1 MALIYVAL
9 DTLFIVSALAVVLL
23 WRRTRTAR
31 ARMGLPLPPGP
42 PGLPIIGNLFDM
54 PTSNDWVVY
63 RDLGVKHSL
72 FIDTLSLLQA
82 Y

>member
-1 MALIYVAL
+1 MALVHVVL
-9 DTLFIVSALAVVLL
+9 DTLFLLSALVTVLL
-23 WRRTRTAR
+23 WRRSQVAKL
-31 ARMGLPLPPGP
+31 RMGLALPPGP
-42 PGLPIIGNLFDM
+42 SGLPVIGNLFDM